1 MNNQIVT
8 YILAYAVLLG
18 LFISPAMIFFLL
30 RNRKSMRFL
39 IFIITSTL
47 TLTLLATYFAYLQ
60 DNPKDLGI
68 GWPLKVI
75 FQIPIIIIYSIIVYF
90 VGRGIERYISL
101 KD

>member
-1 MNNQIVT
+1 
-8 YILAYAVLLG
+8 LAYAALLG
-18 LFISPAMIFFLL
+18 LFISPAMIFYLL
-30 RNRKSMRFL
+30 RNKRSMRFL

-47 TLTLLATYFAYLQ
+47 TLTLLANYFAYVQ
-60 DNPKDLGI
+60 DNPEDMGI

-90 VGRGIERYISL
+90 VGRGIEKYFSL